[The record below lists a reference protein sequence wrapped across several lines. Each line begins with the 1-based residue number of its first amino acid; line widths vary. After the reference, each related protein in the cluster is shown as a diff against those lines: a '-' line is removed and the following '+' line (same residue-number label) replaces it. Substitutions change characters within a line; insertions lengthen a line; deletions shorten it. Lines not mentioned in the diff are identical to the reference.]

1 MHGKIILSGQCAPV
15 LICLCS
21 KSDTGYQAEQHSK
34 TNEENL
40 GRNKVLRSCP
50 ARHKACCNLI
60 VIHWGIHWGLAEEK
74 AAGSTGAGVANI
86 GFKRP
91 RSIRA
96 ETIDLHCASA
106 EIGPRYELA

>member
-1 MHGKIILSGQCAPV
+1 M
-15 LICLCS
+15 
-21 KSDTGYQAEQHSK
+21 
-34 TNEENL
+34 
-40 GRNKVLRSCP
+40 
-50 ARHKACCNLI
+50 
-60 VIHWGIHWGLAEEK
+60 GLAEEK

-86 GFKRP
+86 VFKRP